1 MQPHGLPVLA
11 GLLWVCAMTAVL
23 VMIPE
28 PAHAV
33 FYQKHYAVKQYQG
46 KDVLCDPY
54 VVQEDDYVI
63 RLLKQRGDISHRDFP
78 RFLRIFKH
86 INPDVTDVDLIYPK
100 QRILIPLRVLAPGT
114 LAGQE
119 SGEVTIPV
127 VTITDLPEALKRYSE
142 KYQVRYGDWVS
153 RLISERFGDYG
164 TQSYKRGI
172 KLFQRLNPDIGDLD
186 KIQAGM
192 QVRLPDPDV
201 RNQGWYEAL
210 FRESEPENPEMHK
223 SEAVPVQIGSGPEA
237 AGVEAGEAESSES
250 TPFVAPQVQW
260 FEDLSVF
267 AKAAEI
273 LGAELLDSGQYH
285 FPRPVRGDFRLDLSR
300 TPVLAFENGLR
311 FLFTKRRW
319 LSPSEQMVIQQHW
332 KNLEV
337 MFVQGE
343 PELSALLEDLI
354 SAFNPDGYKKRMSF
368 KDRGVSIV
376 LRGQFIYNT
385 PGSGLKVCL
394 NILSKPEM
402 RTPQPIC
409 DYLSKHHIRIR
420 EWVEKENMSG
430 WLLDEA
436 DNQDAPEKLPGV
448 DPRELERLVRVITEM
463 LGYRYYENVEV
474 SFPYAGFQVKATT
487 NLLSMGDKAEMLVDY
502 GSLQGDAVKAIAD
515 TGFKILKIE
524 GRREMEPLLRDLAE
538 ALPIAYDKAPIFWT
552 ADRPRIYNTSIEFPG
567 YLVSPAQQNGGPRL
581 LLTRAKPAGEIL
593 KYLQGEGVSV
603 MRIRQ

>member
-1 MQPHGLPVLA
+1 MQSHGLPVLA
-11 GLLWVCAMTAVL
+11 GLLWVCAMAAVL

-100 QRILIPLRVLAPGT
+100 DRILIPLRVLAPGT
-114 LAGQE
+114 LVGQD

-142 KYQVRYGDWVS
+142 KYRVRYGDWVS

-164 TQSYKRGI
+164 TQAYKRGI
-172 KLFQRLNPDIGDLD
+172 KLFQRLNPEIADLD
-186 KIQAGM
+186 EIQAGM

-210 FRESEPENPEMHK
+210 FRESEPEQREMHK
-223 SEAVPVQIGSGPEA
+223 SEAVPVQIGSGPETA
-237 AGVEAGEAESSES
+237 RAEAGEAEGSEASSS
-250 TPFVAPQVQW
+250 VAPPMQW

-273 LGAELLDSGQYH
+273 LGAELLDSGQYY
-285 FPRPVRGDFRLDLSR
+285 FPRPIRGDFRLDLSR
-300 TPVLAFENGLR
+300 TPVLEFENGLR
-311 FLFTKRRW
+311 FLFAKRAW
-319 LSPSEQMVIQQHW
+319 LTPAEQMVIQQHW
-332 KNLEV
+332 ENLEV
-337 MFVQGE
+337 MFIQGE
-343 PELSALLEDLI
+343 PELLSLLEDLI
-354 SAFNPDGYKKRMSF
+354 SEVAPEGYKKRMSF
-368 KDRGVSIV
+368 KDRGVSVV
-376 LRGQFIYNT
+376 LRGQFIYNA

-394 NILSKPEM
+394 NILSEPER

-430 WLLDEA
+430 WLLNEA
-436 DNQDAPEKLPGV
+436 GKQPAPRKLPNV
-448 DPRELERLVRVITEM
+448 DPQEPEPLVRMIAEM

-487 NLLSMGDKAEMLVDY
+487 NLLSLGGRDEMLVDY
-502 GSLQGDAVKAIAD
+502 GSLKGDAVRAIED
-515 TGFKILKIE
+515 TGFTVLKIQ
-524 GRREMEPLLRDLAE
+524 GHREIAPLLRNLAG
-538 ALPIAYDKAPIFWT
+538 ALPVAFDKDPMFW
-552 ADRPRIYNTSIEFPG
+552 AAKRPRIYNTSIEIPG
-567 YLVSPAQQNGGPRL
+567 YLVSSTRQEDAPRM
-581 LLTRAKPAGEIL
+581 LLTRSKLPGALLA
-593 KYLQGEGVSV
+593 YLQGEGVSV

>member
-1 MQPHGLPVLA
+1 MQSDGLAVLS
-11 GLLWVCAMTAVL
+11 GLLLVWALAAVL
-23 VMIPE
+23 VLVPE
-28 PAHAV
+28 PARAV

-54 VVQEDDYVI
+54 VVQEDDYVT
-63 RLLKQRGDISHRDFP
+63 RLLKQRGDISHKDFP
-78 RFLRIFKH
+78 RFLKIFRH
-86 INPDVTDVDLIYPK
+86 INPDVGDVDLIYPK

-127 VTITDLPEALKRYSE
+127 VTITNLPEALRRYSE
-142 KYQVRYGDWVS
+142 KYRVRYGDWVS

-164 TQSYKRGI
+164 TQAYKRGI
-172 KLFQRLNPDIGDLD
+172 KLFQRLNPDIADLD

-192 QVRLPDPDV
+192 QVRLPDSDV

-210 FRESEPENPEMHK
+210 FRESEPEKREMHK
-223 SEAVPVQIGSGPEA
+223 SEAVPVQIGSDTQTA
-237 AGVEAGEAESSES
+237 RVDAGGSES
-250 TPFVAPQVQW
+250 PEIPISAAPSVQW

-273 LGAELLDSGQYH
+273 LGAELLDSGQYY
-285 FPRPVRGDFRLDLSR
+285 FPRPLGGDFRLDLSR

-319 LSPSEQMVIQQHW
+319 LTPSEQMAIQQHW
-332 KNLEV
+332 ENLEV
-337 MFVQGE
+337 MFIQGK
-343 PELSALLEDLI
+343 PELLSLLADLI
-354 SAFNPDGYKKRMSF
+354 SAVAPDGYKKRMSF
-368 KDRGVSIV
+368 KDRGISVV
-376 LRGQFIYNT
+376 LRGQFIYNA

-394 NILSKPEM
+394 NVLSEPER

-409 DYLSKHHIRIR
+409 DYLSRHHIRIR

-430 WLLDEA
+430 WLLNEA
-436 DNQDAPEKLPGV
+436 GKQPAPKKLPRV
-448 DPRELERLVRVITEM
+448 DPQEPEPLVRVIAEM

-487 NLLSMGDKAEMLVDY
+487 NLLSFGDQAEMLVDY
-502 GSLQGDAVKAIAD
+502 GSLKGDAVRAIED
-515 TGFKILKIE
+515 TGFTVLKIE
-524 GRREMEPLLRDLAE
+524 GHREIEPLLRNLAG
-538 ALPIAYDKAPIFWT
+538 ALPVAFDKDPMFW
-552 ADRPRIYNTSIEFPG
+552 AAERPRIYNTSIEIPG
-567 YLVSPAQQNGGPRL
+567 YLVSSGRQDGAPRL
-581 LLTRAKPAGEIL
+581 LLTRAEPAGALLE
-593 KYLQGEGVSV
+593 YLQGEGIRV